1 MEGFW
6 RVDPIPVLELAV
18 PVAVAEYFGQYNW
31 EATLPGKQ
39 AKGDLGII
47 AFVFLLGV
55 GEYYLLQM
63 KGLWRTKQFRAKYV
77 LFFRNGEVLD
87 PQALLLE
94 LETTTRATMKLT
106 N

>member
-47 AFVFLLGV
+47 DFFFLLKV
-55 GEYYLLQM
+55 GEYSLSPTRGLQH
-63 KGLWRTKQFRAKYV
+63 TKQF
-77 LFFRNGEVLD
+77 
-87 PQALLLE
+87 
-94 LETTTRATMKLT
+94 
-106 N
+106 